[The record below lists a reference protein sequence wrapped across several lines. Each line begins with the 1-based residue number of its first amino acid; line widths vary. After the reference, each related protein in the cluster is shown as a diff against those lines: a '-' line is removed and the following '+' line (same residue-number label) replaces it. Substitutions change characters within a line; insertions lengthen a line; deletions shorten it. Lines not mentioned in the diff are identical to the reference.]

1 MTGAFAFPPDQELV
15 GRLRDDLRA
24 LSPVIARR
32 TAIEVSDGVVTL
44 RGNVPTF
51 HMRQLLVNR
60 CQQVPG
66 VTAVRDELK
75 VRT

>member
-1 MTGAFAFPPDQELV
+1 MAAEFAFPPDQDLV

-24 LSPVIARR
+24 LSPAIARR
-32 TAIEVSDGVVTL
+32 TAIEVRDGVVTL
-44 RGNVPTF
+44 RGSVPTF
-51 HMRQLLVNR
+51 HIRQLLVHC
-60 CQQVPG
+60 CQKVPG